1 MLRIKADD
9 PTTIWPVGEKYG
21 CTLPEAYKL
30 LETAKELGLDVI
42 GVRYELGYQLGYE
55 PFQS

>member
-30 LETAKELGLDVI
+30 LETAKKLGLDVI
-42 GVRYELGYQLGYE
+42 GVRYEFGYQLEYE
-55 PFQS
+55 PF